1 LRAAASLRQA
11 SAPSCERICKE
22 MLMAKKSKKDE
33 MKKGGKKGK

>member
-11 SAPSCERICKE
+11 GAPSCDRDCKE
-22 MLMAKKSKKDE
+22 TLMAKKSKKEE